1 MKISEVIL
9 ERIRDDHALDAYVK
23 GSVARISEHISSNK
37 MVFFPEYTDHD
48 VTHVEAVLETAV
60 DLATDKSLELMTSID
75 FAALTTS
82 VMLHDL
88 GMHLT
93 KDGFETLVSPQ
104 NPMPPIE
111 GFGDLPWHELWVS
124 FLSEAKRFDAKK
136 LEALFG
142 PNYEPITKF
151 PSFSEPWSE
160 FDILLVGEFLR
171 RHHPRLAH
179 EIALY
184 GMPSKDGK
192 LIQFCTNASD
202 QDRFLNDLSGL
213 IARSHGMGLRDT
225 FSYLEQHY
233 NNKIET
239 RSAHP
244 VFLMAL
250 LRIADYLQIQSARAP
265 SARTDVSKF
274 KSPVSSREWSVHQSV
289 TDITNISDPEAIDI
303 TAQPQDIDTF
313 LRLKYWIGDLQRELD
328 MSWAVLGEVYG
339 LQSHS
344 GLSKLGLKIRRLR
357 SNIDDAKGFSQTV
370 TYLPEQ
376 IAFTTAGSEL
386 LKLLVGPLYAN
397 DISVGFRELV
407 QNATDAVKELD
418 SLVNEG
424 SIDRTEGR
432 TDISADVQV
441 DFVQDT
447 ASDERPYPK
456 IVEVTIT
463 DRGVGMTADII
474 KNYFLKAGA
483 SFRSS
488 DAWKEHFERAD
499 GSIRVQRS
507 GRFGVGALAAFLI
520 GDEIEVET
528 RHYSEPE
535 GNGLQFS
542 ASVETNSINVMKV
555 SCAVGTKVRI
565 KVPEHLQDKVGN
577 LLGHAR
583 GREVDLYNG
592 ISQYFGREPSLN
604 YTIDGKNIPW
614 AEKCFLPTKANP
626 FEEGWNYFET
636 DDYEVNWSFKN
647 GKPPLSVNQIRVS
660 GTRADRMRSGEYNN
674 AGIVL
679 RSMIFGTP
687 ALSIGDKSGSFPL
700 NLQRNTY
707 AGSEMP
713 FQAELATEVTDEL
726 LFSCLWFLATKEQ
739 STFPSYAGFDK
750 LRSWERS
757 NFRWL
762 DCSDG
767 MVLNNARFLQAYD
780 PQFALARYGGT
791 DDWSTT
797 QKIVADLPSKS
808 LFIHEANEEF
818 AGRKFTMKGKLTRTL
833 HGEAHEFI
841 RNATKAQTV
850 FVPSSFVDLIRKK
863 MKPGKEANKALDSLA
878 RDVAPNWLVLNSS
891 GVKEPERIK
900 DWRMKMNIDGL
911 DTSVVSLHE
920 LNCSQKPLK
929 KSLDQVVFERW
940 IELIG
945 QPFLPKSPADAKLLL
960 DVLCGKLGEKYLI
973 FKQRAEEKAK
983 KQEAKAKQ
991 RELSERL

>member
-23 GSVARISEHISSNK
+23 GSVARISDHISSNK

-48 VTHVEAVLETAV
+48 VTHFEAVLETAV
-60 DLATDKSLELMTSID
+60 DLATDKSLELMTGID

-142 PNYEPITKF
+142 RNYEPITKF
-151 PSFSEPWSE
+151 PSFSEPWNE

-184 GMPSKDGK
+184 GMPSKDGT
-192 LIQFCTNASD
+192 LIQFCADTSD
-202 QDRFLNDLSGL
+202 QDRFLNDISGL
-213 IARSHGMGLRDT
+213 IARSHGMALRDT
-225 FSYLEQHY
+225 FSYLEKHY

-250 LRIADYLQIQSARAP
+250 LRVADYLQIQSARAP

-274 KSPVSSREWSVHQSV
+274 KSPVSSREWSVHQCV

-303 TAQPQDIDTF
+303 TAYPQDIDTF
-313 LRLKYWIGDLQRELD
+313 LRLKYWIGDFQRELD

-344 GLSKLGLKIRRLR
+344 GLNKLGLKIRRLR
-357 SNIDDAKGFSQTV
+357 SNIDDAEGFSQSV

-386 LKLLVGPLYAN
+386 LKLLIGPLYAN
-397 DISVGFRELV
+397 DISVGLRELV

-418 SLVNEG
+418 SLVSEG
-424 SIDRTEGR
+424 SIEQTEGR
-432 TDISADVQV
+432 NDISADVQV
-441 DFVQDT
+441 DFV
-447 ASDERPYPK
+447 SDADDDGPYPK
-456 IVEVTIT
+456 IVEVAIT
-463 DRGVGMTADII
+463 DRGVGMTADVI

-488 DAWKEHFERAD
+488 DTWKEHFEKAD

-520 GDEIEVET
+520 GEKIEVET

-535 GNGLQFS
+535 KNGLRFS
-542 ASVETNSINVMKV
+542 AGVETTSINVEKV
-555 SCAVGTKVRI
+555 ACAVGTKITI
-565 KVPEHLQDKVGN
+565 KVPKHLQKKVGEI
-577 LLGHAR
+577 LGYNR
-583 GREVDLYNG
+583 RREVDLHSG

-604 YTIDGKNIPW
+604 YTIDNKNIPW
-614 AEKCFLPTKANP
+614 DEQCFLPTKANS
-626 FEEGWNYFET
+626 FEGGWNYFET
-636 DDYEVNWSFKN
+636 DDFEVNWSYES
-647 GKPPLSVNQIRVS
+647 GKPALSVNQIRVS
-660 GTRADRMRSGEYNN
+660 GTRVDRMRSGENNN

-679 RSMIFGTP
+679 RSYIFRTP

-713 FQAELATEVTDEL
+713 FQTELATEATDEL
-726 LFSCLWFLATKEQ
+726 LFSCLWFLALKEQ
-739 STFPSYAGFDK
+739 SRFPSYDGFYK
-750 LRSWERS
+750 LRPWERS

-762 DCSDG
+762 HCSDG
-767 MVLNNARFLQAYD
+767 MVLNAPRFLQAYD

-791 DDWSTT
+791 DDWNTT
-797 QKIVADLPSKS
+797 KKIVDVLPRKS

-818 AGRKFTMKGKLTRTL
+818 AGRKFSMKGKLTRTL
-833 HGEAHEFI
+833 QGEAHDFT

-850 FVPSSFVDLIRKK
+850 FVPNSFVDLIRKK
-863 MKPGKEANKALDSLA
+863 MKPGKDANKALDSLIQDA
-878 RDVAPNWLVLNSS
+878 VPNWLVHNSS
-891 GVKEPERIK
+891 DVKEPERIK
-900 DWRMKMNIDGL
+900 DWRMKMSLDGL

-929 KSLDQVVFERW
+929 KSIDQVVFERW

-960 DVLCGKLGEKYLI
+960 NVLSGKLGEKYFI

-983 KQEAKAKQ
+983 KQEPRAKQ
-991 RELSERL
+991 RELSELL